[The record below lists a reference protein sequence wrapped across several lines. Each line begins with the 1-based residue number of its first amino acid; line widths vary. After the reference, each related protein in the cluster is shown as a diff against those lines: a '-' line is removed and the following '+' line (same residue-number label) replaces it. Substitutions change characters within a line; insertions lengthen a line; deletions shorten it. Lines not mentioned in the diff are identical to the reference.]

1 MVNTRFNLLRSL
13 ILSAQSTRVIM
24 PNHHTVTSTE
34 RYEASVKLQSGFF
47 SRLPLEI
54 RDVIYG
60 KIWGDADTT
69 SQRSQRIGYDMAYDG
84 GNDPLD
90 FSVGTEAN
98 RTNWLLTNKQMMTEG
113 IHQLYRKSTCHLNDG
128 DNAISSRPDAS
139 QLLRS
144 LQVLS
149 YAIYLQHEPF
159 IFDGE
164 QRSYRMNSAVR
175 TQINRTIGWA
185 GSTSPVKSFQIHVKR
200 PFQEPALARTKA
212 DFKFDLQHLESLKKH
227 ENLNRFEVHI
237 LCDMDDAVM
246 LSAHWRVNSTTH
258 ARCLEDHYFAT
269 LRAEIIRVGQFLI
282 EGGKKSGYMK
292 ETTRESDGIWQLSW
306 GWIFEKP

>member
-1 MVNTRFNLLRSL
+1 
-13 ILSAQSTRVIM
+13 
-24 PNHHTVTSTE
+24 
-34 RYEASVKLQSGFF
+34 
-47 SRLPLEI
+47 
-54 RDVIYG
+54 
-60 KIWGDADTT
+60 
-69 SQRSQRIGYDMAYDG
+69 
-84 GNDPLD
+84 
-90 FSVGTEAN
+90 
-98 RTNWLLTNKQMMTEG
+98 
-113 IHQLYRKSTCHLNDG
+113 
-128 DNAISSRPDAS
+128 
-139 QLLRS
+139 
-144 LQVLS
+144 
-149 YAIYLQHEPF
+149 
-159 IFDGE
+159 
-164 QRSYRMNSAVR
+164 MNSAVR